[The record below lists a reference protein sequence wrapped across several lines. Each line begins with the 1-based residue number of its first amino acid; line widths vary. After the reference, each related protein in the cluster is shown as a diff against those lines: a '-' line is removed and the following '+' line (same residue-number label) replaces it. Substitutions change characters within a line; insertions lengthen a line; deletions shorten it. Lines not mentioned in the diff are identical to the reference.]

1 MSVVK
6 SFDLMTPDQQMAYR
20 MGVTAAREAVVT
32 AIGYKVS
39 DEGYWSTTM
48 QADPI
53 AAIDALRGG
62 S

>member
-6 SFDLMTPDQQMAYR
+6 SYDLMTPDQQMAYR